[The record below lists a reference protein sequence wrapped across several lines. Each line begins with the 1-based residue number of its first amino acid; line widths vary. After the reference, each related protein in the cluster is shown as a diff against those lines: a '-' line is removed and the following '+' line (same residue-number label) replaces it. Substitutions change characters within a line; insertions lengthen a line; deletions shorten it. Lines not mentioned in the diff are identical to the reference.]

1 VAPGDRSLL
10 RRVTTLFRPYRVAV
24 YGVGVL
30 ILLSSGL
37 GVVSPLLIR
46 VVFDRGLFARGG
58 PDLSL
63 ALVLYGAMIA
73 VPVLVSLLGVW
84 QSYLTNRVG
93 QDVMRDLRSE
103 LFSHLQRLSLRLSPA
118 RAPVT
123 SRAACATL
131 RFNVE
136 SGPARAGQTPCL
148 TSDARASFRCR
159 CRPRGARR

>member
-103 LFSHLQRLSLRLSPA
+103 LFSHLQRLSLRFVTGA
-118 RAPVT
+118 RT
-123 SRAACATL
+123 GDFQSRLRDVALQRGKRACT
-131 RFNVE
+131 R
-136 SGPARAGQTPCL
+136 G
-148 TSDARASFRCR
+148 SDAVLDL
-159 CRPRGARR
+159 

>member
-1 VAPGDRSLL
+1 VWPDPLAGGTGGVAPGDRSLL
-10 RRVTTLFRPYRVAV
+10 RRVNALFRPYRVAV

-63 ALVLYGAMIA
+63 VLVLCGAMIA
-73 VPVLVSLLGVW
+73 VTVVVSPLGVW

-103 LFSHLQRLSLRLSPA
+103 SFSHLQRLSLRIFSRALSA
-118 RAPVT
+118 T
-123 SRAACATL
+123 SRAACATV
-131 RFNVE
+131 RSTV
-136 SGPARAGQTPCL
+136 
-148 TSDARASFRCR
+148 
-159 CRPRGARR
+159 